1 MRQWFARPSTA
12 QRSGYEGLI
21 PGVKS
26 PARARPVAIPRR
38 RDASLPGTRRNLR
51 RSQTRSSQPT
61 SGHGLV
67 TASRAFSASRCSS
80 WRVRDGQRA
89 RKQDECGSG
98 SFAIRACRGK
108 AETHELA
115 RLRTGFD
122 KHHVLFD
129 GTARE
134 GNALPVRRPGKAVD
148 FRPLKM
154 RDLFARAAVKG
165 KGPEIADP
173 AAVIERGKAPSVGHP
188 ADDCHGIQSGWNI
201 AGVARG
207 AARSGNKRAFDG
219 PGLRIHKGGQ
229 NAGSVGRI
237 NRLADKQ
244 LIGKRDRRSSAQLH
258 LVERSEEHTSELQSR
273 FDLVCRLLLEKKKIS
288 SSHTSSSCNDAS
300 APAICR
306 PTLLSSPPAASWTRG
321 GGLAGIAAAASGW
334 PTAAPRA
341 ASSS

>member
-26 PARARPVAIPRR
+26 PARARPVAVPRR

-51 RSQTRSSQPT
+51 RSQPRSSQPT

-134 GNALPVRRPGKAVD
+134 GNALPVRR
-148 FRPLKM
+148 
-154 RDLFARAAVKG
+154 
-165 KGPEIADP
+165 
-173 AAVIERGKAPSVGHP
+173 
-188 ADDCHGIQSGWNI
+188 
-201 AGVARG
+201 
-207 AARSGNKRAFDG
+207 
-219 PGLRIHKGGQ
+219 
-229 NAGSVGRI
+229 
-237 NRLADKQ
+237 
-244 LIGKRDRRSSAQLH
+244 
-258 LVERSEEHTSELQSR
+258 RSEEHTSELQSR
-273 FDLVCRLLLEKKKIS
+273 LHLVCRLLLEKKKIHNKATPI
-288 SSHTSSSCNDAS
+288 SSHHD
-300 APAICR
+300 PA
-306 PTLLSSPPAASWTRG
+306 
-321 GGLAGIAAAASGW
+321 
-334 PTAAPRA
+334 
-341 ASSS
+341 